1 MAYYHFAEMILRKAE
16 HFGEKTILKTRN
28 KATGV
33 WGDISYRELA
43 DKVFSAAKA
52 MSEFGVQVQE
62 NLGVFSQNMAECV
75 IVDFAGFTN
84 RAVMVPL
91 YATSSPAQV
100 EYIVNDAAIR
110 TLFVGEQ
117 LQYNCAY
124 KVQKDSK
131 ILERLVVFDKE
142 VKFHPEDKTSI
153 YFEDFLKLG
162 DESTAEADVKIRIS
176 EACEEDL
183 ANILYTSGTTG
194 EPKGV
199 MIHHSNYAEVLRIH
213 DERLTMLSENDL
225 SMCFLPLTH
234 IFEKAW
240 SYYCLH
246 KGITV
251 AVNHDPKIIQ
261 QTIKEVRP
269 TLMCSVPRFWE
280 KVYAGVQDKI
290 NSSEG
295 LMRKLFLDAIETG
308 RKYNLDYIN
317 NKKNPP
323 LGLKLKFNF
332 YNKTIYS
339 KLKKVIG
346 IENGVLFPCSGASLN
361 DEIIVFLKSVNIPI
375 IYGYGM
381 TETTATVSCYPEFGF
396 ELGTVGTLMPGV
408 QAKIGENNELLLKG
422 KTITKG
428 YYNKP
433 EANKEAFIDGWLRT
447 GDAASLQGDVL
458 SLKDR
463 IKDLYKTA
471 NGKYIAPQAIEA
483 KMGGDKYIEMI
494 AVIGD
499 KRKFV
504 SALIVPA
511 YPMLEEY
518 AKKRGIKYDSMDD
531 LVNNEDIQKLIE
543 ARIEEH
549 QKTFASYEKIKR
561 FKVLANPFT
570 MESGELTNTL
580 KVRRAVILNRYAD
593 LIDSMYQE

>member
-1 MAYYHFAEMILRKAE
+1 
-16 HFGEKTILKTRN
+16 
-28 KATGV
+28 
-33 WGDISYRELA
+33 
-43 DKVFSAAKA
+43 
-52 MSEFGVQVQE
+52 
-62 NLGVFSQNMAECV
+62 
-75 IVDFAGFTN
+75 
-84 RAVMVPL
+84 
-91 YATSSPAQV
+91 
-100 EYIVNDAAIR
+100 
-110 TLFVGEQ
+110 
-117 LQYNCAY
+117 
-124 KVQKDSK
+124 
-131 ILERLVVFDKE
+131 
-142 VKFHPEDKTSI
+142 
-153 YFEDFLKLG
+153 
-162 DESTAEADVKIRIS
+162 
-176 EACEEDL
+176 
-183 ANILYTSGTTG
+183 
-194 EPKGV
+194 
-199 MIHHSNYAEVLRIH
+199 
-213 DERLTMLSENDL
+213 
-225 SMCFLPLTH
+225 
-234 IFEKAW
+234 
-240 SYYCLH
+240 
-246 KGITV
+246 
-251 AVNHDPKIIQ
+251 
-261 QTIKEVRP
+261 
-269 TLMCSVPRFWE
+269 
-280 KVYAGVQDKI
+280 
-290 NSSEG
+290 
-295 LMRKLFLDAIETG
+295 
-308 RKYNLDYIN
+308 
-317 NKKNPP
+317 
-323 LGLKLKFNF
+323 
-332 YNKTIYS
+332 
-339 KLKKVIG
+339 
-346 IENGVLFPCSGASLN
+346 GASLN

-518 AKKRGIKYDSMDD
+518 AKKRGIKYDSMEE
-531 LVNNEDIQKLIE
+531 LVNNEDILKLIE